1 MNDLVSL
8 VDWSRAQFALTAF
21 YHWLFVPLTLGL
33 SVIVA
38 IMETMYVRSGDKK
51 WLGLTKFWMRLF
63 GINFAMGVATGL
75 ILEFE
80 FGTNWSNYSWFV
92 GDIFGA
98 PLAIEGLLAFF
109 MESTFIAVMFFGW
122 KKVSK
127 GFHLTA
133 TWLTAIGSSI
143 SAVWILVANAW
154 MQYPVGMEFDPE
166 QMRNVMNDF
175 WAVALSPVA
184 INKFFHSVMSS
195 WILSGIFVVGVS
207 SWMLMKK
214 RNVEAALSS
223 IKLAGWVGL
232 IGMLGTMATGDGSA
246 KEVARVQ
253 PMKLAAM
260 EGVYRGHEGQEITA
274 VGLLTPDKQWNDDK
288 DEFIFHIAIP
298 KGLSFLA
305 TGDLD
310 GFVPGVTDIVKG
322 YAVNE
327 QGDTVYRDVPIAE
340 RIERGKAAHQ
350 SLRDFDQALKD
361 GDVNAMAAKKAELNN
376 NYKYFGYG
384 YFDNVEEALPNVP
397 ITFYMF
403 HIMVALGGLLLA
415 VIALVLL
422 LAYKKQDL
430 LVNNRWIQLLC
441 MLSIPLVWICSE
453 AGWATAECGRQPW
466 LIEGLMPAKA
476 AVSAIPTA
484 SVIIT
489 FVLFAIIFTGLLAAE
504 LSIMVRQI
512 DKHSKEDICSP
523 EV

>member
-1 MNDLVSL
+1 
-8 VDWSRAQFALTAF
+8 
-21 YHWLFVPLTLGL
+21 
-33 SVIVA
+33 
-38 IMETMYVRSGDKK
+38 
-51 WLGLTKFWMRLF
+51 
-63 GINFAMGVATGL
+63 
-75 ILEFE
+75 
-80 FGTNWSNYSWFV
+80 
-92 GDIFGA
+92 
-98 PLAIEGLLAFF
+98 
-109 MESTFIAVMFFGW
+109 
-122 KKVSK
+122 
-127 GFHLTA
+127 
-133 TWLTAIGSSI
+133 
-143 SAVWILVANAW
+143 

-195 WILSGIFVVGVS
+195 WILAGIFVVGVS

-260 EGVYRGHEGQEITA
+260 EGVYEGNEGQEITA

-305 TGDLD
+305 TGDFD
-310 GFVPGVTDIVKG
+310 AFVPGVTDIVKG

-327 QGDTVYRDVPIAE
+327 RGDTVYRDVSIAE
-340 RIERGKAAHQ
+340 RIERGKAAHR
-350 SLRDFDQALKD
+350 SLREFDQALQN
-361 GDVNAMAAKKAELNN
+361 GDVAAMADKKAELNT

-403 HIMVALGGLLLA
+403 HLMVILGGFLLA

-422 LAYKKQDL
+422 LVYKKQDL

-441 MLSIPLVWICSE
+441 MLSVPLVWLCSE

-466 LIEGLMPAKA
+466 LIQGLMPAKA
-476 AVSAIPTA
+476 AVSAIPTT

-523 EV
+523 EE

>member
-1 MNDLVSL
+1 M
-8 VDWSRAQFALTAF
+8 
-21 YHWLFVPLTLGL
+21 
-33 SVIVA
+33 
-38 IMETMYVRSGDKK
+38 
-51 WLGLTKFWMRLF
+51 
-63 GINFAMGVATGL
+63 
-75 ILEFE
+75 
-80 FGTNWSNYSWFV
+80 
-92 GDIFGA
+92 
-98 PLAIEGLLAFF
+98 
-109 MESTFIAVMFFGW
+109 
-122 KKVSK
+122 SK

-143 SAVWILVANAW
+143 SAVWILVANSW

-195 WILSGIFVVGVS
+195 WILAGIFVVGVS

-260 EGVYRGHEGQEITA
+260 EGVYEGNEGQEITA

-305 TGDLD
+305 TGDFD
-310 GFVPGVTDIVKG
+310 AFVPGVTDIVRG

-327 QGDTVYRDVPIAE
+327 RGDTVYRDVSIAE
-340 RIERGKAAHQ
+340 RIERGKAAHR
-350 SLRDFDQALKD
+350 SLREFDQALQN
-361 GDVNAMAAKKAELNN
+361 GDVAAMADKKAELNT

-403 HIMVALGGLLLA
+403 HLMVILGGFLLA

-422 LAYKKQDL
+422 LVYKKQDL

-441 MLSIPLVWICSE
+441 MLSVPLVWLCSE

-476 AVSAIPTA
+476 AVSAIPTT

-523 EV
+523 EE